1 MNYDQ
6 IIYDTAIA
14 NGYNSKACEIIVAH
28 ARVITD
34 DYKSGELISNN
45 NFFGLRYVR
54 QPLASKGSK
63 IKSNASLQDSD
74 NHYYA
79 KYSNPEDSVRDLVW
93 RLYSRDIN
101 GIPQF
106 MLQEVRSV
114 DEYAELLKKRDF
126 YDGNE
131 YRYAN
136 AIRNKLFSV
145 KIIDIVNEFKST
157 AERHKPAI
165 MLCLVGVATMVGLL
179 KYM

>member
-34 DYKSGELISNN
+34 DYKSEELISNN

-63 IKSNASLQDSD
+63 IKSNTSLQDSD

-101 GIPQF
+101 GIPQS

-131 YRYAN
+131 YAYAN
-136 AIRNKLFSV
+136 AIRHKLFFV
-145 KIIDIVNEFKST
+145 KINDIVNEFNSM
-157 AERHKPAI
+157 AERNKPAI
-165 MLCLVGVATMVGLL
+165 MMCLVGVATMVGLL

>member
-1 MNYDQ
+1 
-6 IIYDTAIA
+6 
-14 NGYNSKACEIIVAH
+14 
-28 ARVITD
+28 
-34 DYKSGELISNN
+34 
-45 NFFGLRYVR
+45 
-54 QPLASKGSK
+54 
-63 IKSNASLQDSD
+63 
-74 NHYYA
+74 
-79 KYSNPEDSVRDLVW
+79 
-93 RLYSRDIN
+93 
-101 GIPQF
+101 